1 MANYLELFFTLI
13 QQPVLQAVLCVV
25 GSILAAKIADW
36 IITTI
41 LSRLANRTSSTI
53 DDRIIQILHRPI
65 YYSILFMGLFISVQ
79 FFPMPEV
86 ITYIF
91 KGLFKTIAVII
102 WSFALFQSFMHFLN
116 WYGKKSRDDSI
127 IQDNTLPI
135 IDNIGKVVIF
145 MLAIYFIIISW
156 GYDVTGLLAGGA
168 ALSII
173 LGLAAKDT
181 ISNLFAGFFIMAD
194 APYKLG
200 DYINLDGGER
210 GYVKHIG
217 LRSTRIMTRDDIEIT
232 LPNALIANSKIINE
246 SGGPKENVRVRI
258 TISVAYG
265 SDIDQ
270 VRNFLM
276 EIAQNSE
283 SVRNSPDPRVRFT
296 TFGDSGLN
304 FELLFWIDKP
314 ADRGRIIDEINS
326 TIYKRFMH
334 ENIEI
339 PYPQRTLH
347 VKTSDSLN
355 ISK

>member
-1 MANYLELFFTLI
+1 MMDYLEPFFALI
-13 QQPVLQAVLCVV
+13 KQPVIQAILYVI
-25 GSILAAKIADW
+25 GSLAAAKIADW

-65 YYSILFMGLFISVQ
+65 YYSILFMGLGISITLLQLPEIITFI
-79 FFPMPEV
+79 F
-86 ITYIF
+86 I
-91 KGLFKTIAVII
+91 GLFKSMAILI
-102 WSFALFQSFMHFLN
+102 WSVALFQAFMHFIN
-116 WYGKKSRDDSI
+116 WYSQQTKGKSI
-127 IQDNTLPI
+127 VQTHTLPLF
-135 IDNIGKVVIF
+135 DNVGKVIIF
-145 MLAIYFIIISW
+145 MVAVYFIFISW
-156 GYDVTGLLAGGA
+156 DFNVTGWLASTTIVA
-168 ALSII
+168 MVVA
-173 LGLAAKDT
+173 LAAKDT
-181 ISNLFAGFFIMAD
+181 VANLFAGFFIMAD
-194 APYKLG
+194 TPYKPG
-200 DYINLDGGER
+200 DYINLDRGER

-232 LPNALIANSKIINE
+232 LPNSLIANSKIINE

-304 FELLFWIDKP
+304 FELLFWINKP

-347 VKTSDSLN
+347 VKTSDSLK